1 MKIAFKQKTLPNK
14 LGFSGKAKS
23 FISFNKVNN
32 PESSSLDKKN
42 KSKRIFAEKVVKKG
56 LIYRILLT
64 ILIISVGVFFYFYVK
79 TCGGFIQRFRRP
91 VLVCGYLIITI
102 IGVIGVTL
110 SFTDKTTVNR
120 LILSALTLCVFIL
133 AALHFLK
140 VFGFWENFTSI
151 DALRVYLSEKGVY
164 AAFITFVLQFLQVVV
179 LPLPSI
185 LTTSAAVMLFGV
197 FKGALISFGG
207 IFLGS
212 ITAFF
217 VSRKLGVKVVSFIL
231 GKEKSYKLKQS
242 FKGVDTVFLT
252 TMFLLPFFPDDLLC
266 FAAGLSSISDKRFII
281 TIAFTRLI
289 SCFIT
294 SLSVGGKLVPYNTPQ
309 GVSVW
314 IIILL
319 VSATVSLTIYKKMT
333 KKGEK

>member
-1 MKIAFKQKTLPNK
+1 MKIASKQKTLPKK
-14 LGFSGKAKS
+14 LGFTCKAKS
-23 FISFNKVNN
+23 FISSDKANT
-32 PESSSLDKKN
+32 PESFSLDKKN
-42 KSKRIFAEKVVKKG
+42 KLKRFFAEKFVKKG
-56 LIYRILLT
+56 FVYRILLT
-64 ILIISVGVFFYFYVK
+64 ILIIFVGLFFYFYVE
-79 TCGGFIQRFRRP
+79 TCGGFVERFRHP
-91 VLVCGYLIITI
+91 VLVCGCLIIAL
-102 IGVIGVTL
+102 IGMIGMTL
-110 SFTDKTTVNR
+110 SFTDKTTVTR
-120 LILSALTLCVFIL
+120 LILSALTLSVFIL
-133 AALHFLK
+133 AALHLLK
-140 VFGFWENFTSI
+140 VFDFWENFTTI
-151 DALRVYLSEKGVY
+151 DALRLYLSEKGGY

-185 LTTSAAVMLFGV
+185 LTTSAAVMIFGV

-231 GKEKSYKLKQS
+231 GKGKSNKLKRS

-266 FAAGLSSISDKRFII
+266 FAAGLSSISNKRFVI
-281 TIAFTRLI
+281 TIALTRFI
-289 SCFIT
+289 SCFLT

-319 VSATVSLTIYKKMT
+319 VSATISLTIYKKMSR
-333 KKGEK
+333 KGEK